1 MLNFSMLS
9 RSAEC
14 SGAIYPN
21 GNLFIVML
29 YVVLLSV
36 VMLNVFILGVVMLSV
51 VMLNVI
57 MLNAVAPKK
66 YLTGPLTKNKVL

>member
-14 SGAIYPN
+14 SGAIYPTV
-21 GNLFIVML
+21 NLFIVM
-29 YVVLLSV
+29 LSV
-36 VMLNVFILGVVMLSV
+36 VMLNVVILGVVLLSV

-57 MLNAVAPKK
+57 MLNVVAPKK
-66 YLTGPLTKNKVL
+66 YLTGPLTKKRVL